1 MAWVCEANAP
11 FDEVTAPSRY
21 RPAKPPEHR
30 TARPPEPR
38 GEHRPA
44 EPQLDPKAETAPR
57 VLTRRVGA
65 LPAEKLPLILEVAPN
80 ADYALLD
87 SGNGQNNIWRF
98 VFGQANPGISEDTAH
113 WIWTKDHDAHNDVF
127 IRFVV
132 QLGTTPPTSDATGRV
147 ASTDINGDGIV
158 DVTDVSV
165 QLRLLLLAQNMPAD
179 CAAFARS
186 CWLSSQRSTRT
197 LAATPTVMGRRT

>member
-1 MAWVCEANAP
+1 MGGGVGAALA
-11 FDEVTAPSRY
+11 EVTIAGQKFGSDDTWKCF
-21 RPAKPPEHR
+21 RPADDS
-30 TARPPEPR
+30 T
-38 GEHRPA
+38 
-44 EPQLDPKAETAPR
+44 
-57 VLTRRVGA
+57 VGA
-65 LPAEKLPLILEVAPN
+65 AGHGVAAPDGW
-80 ADYALLD
+80 ATKEFDDTGWDYCEMHSGFEDARWGYGPLD

-158 DVTDVSV
+158 DVTDVSPLPSD
-165 QLRLLLLAQNMPAD
+165 QLLLLLLAQNMPAD

-186 CWLSSQRSTRT
+186 CWLSSPRSTRR
-197 LAATPTVMGRRT
+197 LPATPTVMGRRT